1 MTNQTRVG
9 IKKRIQKIKAELT
22 AIEAMRPGS
31 LTRQYKD
38 PKNHSGA
45 YYQVSYTREMKSRT
59 EYVPRPCL
67 PEVRREIRHYKRFKI
82 LIAEW
87 VTLSI
92 EQSRLKMKDWARRH

>member
-1 MTNQTRVG
+1 MTNQTRAG